1 MYRGHWGPKLG
12 PKHPR
17 FAVVPPCYARRLSA
31 EAIKHQIR
39 FAMPKTRAK
48 LRRPTTIIWDALL
61 DVPDSSHDKYAHSH

>member
-17 FAVVPPCYARRLSA
+17 LAVVPPCYMRRLSG

-48 LRRPTTIIWDALL
+48 LRRPTTIWDALL
-61 DVPDSSHDKYAHSH
+61 DVPDSSYDKYAHSH